1 MEELKIR
8 EKDEFINLSQ
18 LLKVMNIAE
27 SGAHAKEIIDDGLVK
42 VDGEVES
49 RYRRKLYDGM
59 IVEFEDMQIKV
70 VK

>member
-1 MEELKIR
+1 MEILKLR

-18 LLKVMNIAE
+18 LLKAMNLVE
-27 SGAHAKEIIDDGLVK
+27 SGAMAKEVIDEDLVM

-59 IVEFEDMQIKV
+59 IVEFDGKQIKV